1 MKPLLALLLAANVL
15 APSGILGR
23 PAQFDR
29 QKVTV
34 LGIVGAFS
42 VRQVQNVT
50 ISQFSLCDSRC
61 INVVEF
67 NEPPVAIG
75 KSLTVSGTFHTIFSN
90 GIIQARNV
98 VMVDQP

>member
-1 MKPLLALLLAANVL
+1 MKLLLALLLAANVIL
-15 APSGILGR
+15 APSAILGA
-23 PAQFDR
+23 PTKFER

-34 LGIVGAFS
+34 LGIVSALAQRP
-42 VRQVQNVT
+42 VRGGM

-67 NEPPVAIG
+67 NVPNVRVGAT
-75 KSLTVSGTFHTIFSN
+75 LTVSGTFYTIFSS

-98 VMVDQP
+98 VVVE